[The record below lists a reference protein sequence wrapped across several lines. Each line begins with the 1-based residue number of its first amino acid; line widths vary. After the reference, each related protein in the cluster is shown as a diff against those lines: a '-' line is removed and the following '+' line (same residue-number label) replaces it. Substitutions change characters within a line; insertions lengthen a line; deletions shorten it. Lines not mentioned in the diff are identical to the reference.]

1 MLNNIKDI
9 VNTFCDKNAL
19 KLIYEKNKDSYS
31 TLIKVEEEKLLNIK
45 NKIEDVSKK
54 LDKMYMDNLNGII
67 TNDDYFRYSRDF
79 IEQKEKLIKD
89 KNNIQD
95 KIKILQHNIQ
105 VNQNKEKTD
114 KVVEEFLKFENPSK
128 KILFE
133 LIDRIELDEF
143 KNIYIYFNFS
153 ELNIVKEQ
161 LNNRNFFE
169 SA

>member
-1 MLNNIKDI
+1 MQEFILELVQKIK
-9 VNTFCDKNAL
+9 L
-19 KLIYEKNKDSYS
+19 E
-31 TLIKVEEEKLLNIK
+31 
-45 NKIEDVSKK
+45 
-54 LDKMYMDNLNGII
+54 NG
-67 TNDDYFRYSRDF
+67 FSL

-95 KIKILQHNIQ
+95 KIKILQNNIQ
-105 VNQNKEKTD
+105 VNQDKEKAD
-114 KVVEEFLKFENPSK
+114 KVIEEFLKFENPSK